1 VPFRRIALI
10 LAVAAGVHGLVYVPL
25 VSTSEKT
32 DSWSYVA
39 AANALRDGS
48 YSTPLKAGFVYVFPE
63 WFDITGARIPEAV
76 WFAPERQVFRPP
88 GYPLYLAPFGKEPI
102 VGGDHTAALVGQA
115 VLFGLGAWLLM
126 LTVRRWWGDGVA
138 LVAGLLYAIDPW
150 SKHYV
155 PLVLSETLAGTVLL
169 AAVYVFTRAWENGRI
184 ASWGATGALAGIV
197 ALVRAV
203 FVVAAPLVVVAA
215 LVRRGTTRERV
226 LRALAAAASSAVLLV
241 PWLSWTNHVVG
252 RATMSV
258 WGEGYNLILAASGEG
273 HGTTAADVEAEAA
286 FRARMESIRRSLP
299 PAQELATD
307 PTAHPRYLSR
317 ADERLRSDAWEL
329 YRDRLRDEPLDV
341 LGDAVY
347 RMWFLWAAHE
357 DWSQP
362 EALAVPFVV
371 LDVLLLSFALAGSA
385 IALMRGGAARPIVLF
400 LLGYTIVLAMHHVE
414 ARFSIPL
421 RGLYL
426 ALVALALAES
436 ARYLRSGRA
445 DQ

>member
-1 VPFRRIALI
+1 MPFRRIALI

-25 VSTSEKT
+25 VSTNEKT
-32 DSWSYVA
+32 DSWSYQA

-48 YSTPLKAGFVYVFPE
+48 YSTPLKAGFVYVFPD
-63 WFDITGARIPEAV
+63 WFDITGASIPEAV

-88 GYPLYLAPFGKEPI
+88 GYPLYLAPFGRERI
-102 VGGDHTAALVGQA
+102 VEGDHAAALVGQA

-126 LTVRRWWGDGVA
+126 LTVRRWWGESVA
-138 LVAGLLYAIDPW
+138 LLAGLLYALDPW

-169 AAVYVFTRAWENGRI
+169 GGVYVFTRAWESGRL
-184 ASWGATGALAGIV
+184 ASWAGTGALAAFL

-203 FVVAAPLVVVAA
+203 FVLAAPLVVVAA
-215 LVRRGTTRERV
+215 LVRRGTTRERL
-226 LRALAAAASSAVLLV
+226 LRGLAAAAASAVLLV

-258 WGEGYNLILAASGEG
+258 WGEGYNLALAAYGEG
-273 HGTTAADVEAEAA
+273 RGTTAADVEATPE
-286 FRARMESIRRSLP
+286 FRAQMEAIRRTLP
-299 PAQELATD
+299 SARELATD
-307 PTAHPRYLSR
+307 PTAHPRYLSHG
-317 ADERLRSDAWEL
+317 DERLRSAAWSR
-329 YRDRLRDEPLDV
+329 YRERLREEPLDV
-341 LGDAVY
+341 LGDGVY

-362 EALAVPFVV
+362 DALDVPFVL
-371 LDVLLLSFALAGSA
+371 LDVLLLALALAGSA
-385 IALMRGGAARPIVLF
+385 LALARGGAARPVVLF
-400 LLGYTIVLAMHHVE
+400 LLAYTLVLSTHHVE
-414 ARFSIPL
+414 ARFGIPL

-426 ALVALALAES
+426 ALVALALAEVT
-436 ARYLRSGRA
+436 ARLRSRRA